1 MDCERNPYKPD
12 EPANPPESG
21 ASGSPESFMPVV
33 RETFISRII
42 GWSANNQFLVVV
54 AMLFVIAGGIV
65 ALNKTS
71 LDAIPDLSDVQ
82 VIVFTKWPGQD
93 PQLME
98 DQVTYPIVSVLA
110 AAPHVKYVRGQ
121 SFFGLSFVNV
131 VFEDGTDMYWARS
144 RVLEYLK
151 EVSNQLP
158 PGIQPV
164 LGPDATGV
172 GWVYEYALVDTNGQN
187 SLADLRTLQDWYLR
201 YYLQDTPGVAEVASV
216 GGFVREYEADVD
228 PNKLL
233 AYHIPLSKVVDA
245 IRHNNNDVGGR
256 VVEFNQAEYMV
267 KGIGYI
273 ETLDDLKNIVV
284 GTDTNGTPV
293 TIAQVAHVHFAP
305 DMRRGAL
312 DWDGKG
318 QAVGGIVVMRYGENA
333 LKTIQAVKAKL
344 KAYQSSLPPGVK
356 IVSGYDRSQLI
367 ERAVS
372 TLRDKVIEECLI
384 VSLICVLFL
393 FHFRSAFV
401 AILVLPIA
409 ILLLFIA
416 MVSLGLSSNI
426 MSLGGIAIA
435 VGAMT
440 PGAVVLIEN
449 AHKWLERWNH
459 ARAKSAQEGNEAL
472 TPAERET
479 ARLSRF
485 DLMVLAAKQVG
496 RPLFFSLL
504 IITVSFLPVFA
515 LTGESGRLF
524 KPLAYTKT
532 FSMLFASLLT
542 VTLVPILMVW
552 FIRGRIAP
560 EHRHPISRF
569 FSWLYRPFANL
580 ALRFKWLTLLLAL
593 VVLAATWYPLNR
605 IGSEFMPP
613 LNEGTL
619 LFMPSSVP
627 GISITEA
634 KKILQKQDATIMTF
648 PEVDHVY
655 GKVGRADTPTDPAP
669 LAMTETIIT
678 LKPQDQW
685 RPGMTIEKIKEG
697 LQKLVK
703 TPGAPS
709 VWWMPIQTRIEML
722 STGIRSQIGIT
733 IYGPDLGT
741 IQKIGTQIET
751 VLKQNPHSVS
761 VYAERIQGGYYLD
774 FKINRKAIAR
784 YGLSVGAVE
793 NVLQSAIGGMT
804 VSTVIA
810 GRERYPIDVRYGPAL
825 RQNLP
830 ALRRVLVGTPD
841 GAQVPLQQLANI
853 YITNGPAFIR
863 DENGML
869 NAFVFVDTKGIDLG
883 SYVAQAKKLI
893 ADHVKLPP
901 GYYLGWGG
909 QFQYM
914 QEARQT
920 LKLVIPMTLLIIF
933 VLLYLNFGNPM
944 QVFLVL
950 LTLPFSMVGGIWFL
964 WALHYNF
971 SVAVAVG
978 FIALAGVATEIG
990 VVMIVYLDE
999 GWESLKARGDK
1010 PTYGALLN
1018 AVREGAVQRVRPV
1031 MMTFFAITAG
1041 LLPIMWSQGT
1051 GALAMKRIAAPMIG
1065 GMVSTLILTLL
1076 IVPVVYFLWRSRSAE
1091 APPPEARPAHRL
1103 LTGTIVAALLVI
1115 GAGGWWM
1122 WHSLS
1127 GPSKPT
1133 TVLTTQTVGP
1143 YQFKV
1148 LGPSSGLKKG
1158 RNPIRIE
1165 ITDATT
1171 GKPADVGSVWF
1182 DLQMQMPGMAMQA
1195 AAQLEKG
1202 QMPGVFNGFIEPGG
1216 QGEWHASL
1224 GYQNRETKNSVAF
1237 TLNISP

>member
-1 MDCERNPYKPD
+1 MDSRRGGPTPETPSDQPLPD
-12 EPANPPESG
+12 DPT
-21 ASGSPESFMPVV
+21 SPEVSIPVV
-33 RETFISRII
+33 KETLITRII
-42 GWSANNQFLVVV
+42 GWSARNQFLVIV
-54 AMLFVIAGGIV
+54 AMLFVIAGGVV
-65 ALNKTS
+65 ALSKVS

-82 VIVFTKWPGQD
+82 VIVFTKWQGRD
-93 PQLME
+93 PQLVE
-98 DQVTYPIVSVLA
+98 DQVAYPIVSVLS

-121 SFFGLSFVNV
+121 TFFGLSFVTV

-151 EVSNQLP
+151 QVSNQLP
-158 PGIQPV
+158 AGVSPV

-172 GWVYEYALVDTNGQN
+172 GWVYEYALVSTDGKN
-187 SLADLRTLQDWYLR
+187 SMADLRTLQDWYLR
-201 YYLQDTPGVAEVASV
+201 YYLQDTPGVAEVASI
-216 GGFVREYEADVD
+216 GGFVREYEVDVD

-233 AYHIPLSKVVDA
+233 AYDIPLSKVIAA
-245 IRHNNNDVGGR
+245 IHKSNNDVGGR

-267 KGIGYI
+267 KGLGYI
-273 ETLDDLKNIVV
+273 KSLADLRDIVV
-284 GTDTNGTPV
+284 SRDTKGTPV
-293 TIAQVAHVHFAP
+293 TVAQVGHVHFAP
-305 DMRRGAL
+305 GLRRGAL

-333 LKTIQAVKAKL
+333 LKTIEAVKAKL
-344 KAYQSSLPPGVK
+344 TAYQSSLPPGVK
-356 IVSGYDRSQLI
+356 IVTGYDRSDLI
-367 ERAVS
+367 LRAVA

-384 VSLICVLFL
+384 VSLVCIVFL
-393 FHFRSAFV
+393 FHFRSALV
-401 AILVLPIA
+401 AILVLPVA

-416 MVSLGLSSNI
+416 MVSLGISSNI

-459 ARAKSAQEGNEAL
+459 VRGKRDREGEAAL
-472 TPAERET
+472 TTAERET
-479 ARLSRF
+479 AGLSRL
-485 DLMVLAAKQVG
+485 DLMILAAKQVG

-515 LTGESGRLF
+515 LHGESGRLF

-532 FSMLFASLLT
+532 FSMFFAALLT
-542 VTLVPILMVW
+542 VTVVPILMVW
-552 FIRGRIAP
+552 FIRGNIAP
-560 EHRHPISRF
+560 EHRHPISRLF
-569 FSWLYRPFANL
+569 AWLYRPFVNL
-580 ALRFKWLTLLLAL
+580 ALGFKRPTLLLAL
-593 VVLAATWYPLNR
+593 AVLGVTWYPLTH

-627 GISITEA
+627 GISITA
-634 KKILQKQDATIMTF
+634 ARKILQKQDAAMMTF
-648 PEVDHVY
+648 PEVAHVY
-655 GKVGRADTPTDPAP
+655 GKVGRANTATDPAP

-678 LKPQDQW
+678 LKPQSEW
-685 RPGMTIEKIKEG
+685 RPGMSIEKIKDG
-697 LQKLVK
+697 LQELVK

-733 IYGPDLGT
+733 VYGPDLGV
-741 IQKIGTQIET
+741 IQKIGTQIEA
-751 VLKQNPHSVS
+751 VLKQDPHTAS
-761 VYAERIQGGYYLD
+761 VYAERIGGGYYLD
-774 FKINRKAIAR
+774 FKISRPAIAR
-784 YGLSVGAVE
+784 YGLTVSDVE
-793 NVLQSAIGGMT
+793 NVIQSAMGGMT
-804 VSTVIA
+804 VSTVID
-810 GRERYPIDVRYGPAL
+810 GRARYPIDVRYAPAF

-830 ALRRVLVGTPD
+830 ALRRMLVGTPA
-841 GAQVPLQQLANI
+841 GAQVPMQQLADI
-853 YITNGPAFIR
+853 YVTHGPAFIR

-869 NAFVFVDTKGIDLG
+869 NAFVFVDTKNIDLG
-883 SYVAQAKKLI
+883 SYVKQAKELI
-893 ADHVKLPP
+893 AEHVKLPP

-909 QFQYM
+909 QYQYM
-914 QEARQT
+914 QEAKQT
-920 LKLVIPMTLLIIF
+920 LKLVIPMTLLIIL

-944 QVFLVL
+944 EMFLVL
-950 LTLPFSMVGGIWFL
+950 LTLPFSLVGGIWFL

-999 GWESLKARGDK
+999 AWNRLEAHRDK

-1018 AVREGAVQRVRPV
+1018 TVREGAVQRVRPV

-1065 GMVSTLILTLL
+1065 GMVSTVVLTLL
-1076 IVPVVYFLWRSRSAE
+1076 IVPVVYFLWRSRGME
-1091 APPPEARPAHRL
+1091 ALPQEARPVGAL
-1103 LTGTIVAALLVI
+1103 LRGTILAGVLAL
-1115 GAGGWWM
+1115 GAGGWLL

-1127 GPSKPT
+1127 GPAKPT
-1133 TVLTTQTVGP
+1133 AVVTRQDIGP
-1143 YQFKV
+1143 YRFTV
-1148 LGPSSGLKKG
+1148 FSSSSQLHKAKD
-1158 RNPIRIE
+1158 PVRIE
-1165 ITDATT
+1165 VTDAAT
-1171 GKPADVGSVWF
+1171 GKPVDVGSVWF
-1182 DLQMQMPGMAMQA
+1182 DLQMQMPGMNMQA
-1195 AAQLEKG
+1195 SAQLEKG
-1202 QMPGVFNGFIEPGG
+1202 QAPGVFSGFIEPTG

-1224 GYQNRETKNSVAF
+1224 GYQGNEGKNSVTF
-1237 TLNISP
+1237 TVVIAP